1 MFSFWITYLSTL
13 MEVLFYCV
21 HNSIRPL
28 KSCFVHVNYSKCSSS
43 SSITVAA
50 SCIYIS
56 LPLKPALNNLFNLNL
71 PAFFSMKRLTK
82 HLLKIA
88 TKSNNSALFWCLL
101 YQIDW
106 IGDYFKE
113 WLSQNLLQAIG
124 CSLSSSRVCSG
135 FAGTTPV
142 PSSTPQLQ
150 QEPSPS
156 CCSEIL

>member
-1 MFSFWITYLSTL
+1 

-50 SCIYIS
+50 NCIYIS

-71 PAFFSMKRLTK
+71 PAFFSMKSLTK

-88 TKSNNSALFWCLL
+88 TKSNNAALLSPVTDRLDRSLL
-101 YQIDW
+101 
-106 IGDYFKE
+106 
-113 WLSQNLLQAIG
+113 
-124 CSLSSSRVCSG
+124 
-135 FAGTTPV
+135 
-142 PSSTPQLQ
+142 
-150 QEPSPS
+150 
-156 CCSEIL
+156 